1 MEQRNE
7 MNDKKKLKL
16 IHEYGSTRLFS
27 TGSLNRRINFKYQHM
42 ENYTP
47 TPKRRVY

>member
-27 TGSLNRRINFKYQHM
+27 WVPESSN
-42 ENYTP
+42 
-47 TPKRRVY
+47 